1 MKNLLTLL
9 LLLAFT
15 RAMSQDSLA
24 KYNYLRDQVT
34 TSGMKVLGSWG
45 LVNLGVGVA
54 GWAGSK
60 EGRSK
65 YFYQMT
71 TLWGAVNTGVAALGL
86 AGITRNQK
94 ARLDKAGSLKA
105 QQIIEKTFLING
117 GIDFVY
123 IGAGIYLNSRG
134 NKRDDVKQKG
144 YGSAVIMQGVF
155 LLLFDATMYKLQTTN
170 GRKMRKFL
178 DKNAISFSGN
188 RAGIT
193 HSF

>member
-86 AGITRNQK
+86 AGIKRNQK